1 MIGKE
6 VAGGWI
12 YMTGSNVA
20 DKVLCFDQVGDD
32 KAVDP
37 IISY

>member
-1 MIGKE
+1 MGKE
-6 VAGGWI
+6 GAGGWS

-20 DKVLCFDQVGDD
+20 NKVLRLDQVGDD

-37 IISY
+37 ISY